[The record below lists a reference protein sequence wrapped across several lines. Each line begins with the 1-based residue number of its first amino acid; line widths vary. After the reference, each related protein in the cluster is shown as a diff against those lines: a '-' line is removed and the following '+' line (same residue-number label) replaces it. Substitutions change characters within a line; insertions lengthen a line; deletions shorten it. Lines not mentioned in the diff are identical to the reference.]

1 MNIIVVPEK
10 TETTS
15 ATFRARQLHREKGR
29 GPFRAP
35 HHSVSEV
42 GAIAEL
48 ALAAGGVYLMDEA
61 REWRSNVRASVLR
74 TWALMPPEARPVL
87 VVDTSGETKLR
98 PLMPNPDDLVGLI
111 DPLAFDLVRAC
122 SFAAEALPK
131 KPLPFSNHPREVERQ
146 IIVPLVEDLLSA
158 GYLVGVN
165 DGEENVL
172 EPCSDSDQIFAAMST
187 TDEDILIT
195 KKQGHSGW
203 VRLIY
208 GNDADVISDN
218 TVNIPESIFARAN
231 EVSERFQ

>member
-74 TWALMPPEARPVL
+74 TWALMPPEARPIL
-87 VVDTSGETKLR
+87 VVDMSGDLR
-98 PLMPNPDDLVGLI
+98 RAQLPPLF

-122 SFAAEALPK
+122 TFAAE
-131 KPLPFSNHPREVERQ
+131 PRGSYPAGEVERA
-146 IIVPLVEDLLSA
+146 PSFGD
-158 GYLVGVN
+158 VN
-165 DGEENVL
+165 L
-172 EPCSDSDQIFAAMST
+172 
-187 TDEDILIT
+187 
-195 KKQGHSGW
+195 
-203 VRLIY
+203 
-208 GNDADVISDN
+208 
-218 TVNIPESIFARAN
+218 PEVAP
-231 EVSERFQ
+231 